1 MTIET
6 TTAAIKALV
15 ERTHWPAVRR
25 EAAYYFSRLARWAV
39 IGLVV
44 YVAWK
49 FVPVYVSALRF
60 EYALDQYVRHNATVG
75 LPARDV
81 QDYVLWKARYLNFPV
96 RPQDVAVEVWPA
108 QRIVQARVAYRVPV
122 DPGLHEVV
130 LSFHVESRDKG
141 LLTGID
147 LQKAKRALDQLR

>member
-6 TTAAIKALV
+6 ITAAIKALA
-15 ERTHWPAVRR
+15 ERTHWPVVRR

-60 EYALDQYVRHNATVG
+60 EYALDQYVRHSATVG
-75 LPARDV
+75 LPARE
-81 QDYVLWKARYLNFPV
+81 
-96 RPQDVAVEVWPA
+96 VA
-108 QRIVQARVAYRVPV
+108 
-122 DPGLHEVV
+122 
-130 LSFHVESRDKG
+130 
-141 LLTGID
+141 
-147 LQKAKRALDQLR
+147 